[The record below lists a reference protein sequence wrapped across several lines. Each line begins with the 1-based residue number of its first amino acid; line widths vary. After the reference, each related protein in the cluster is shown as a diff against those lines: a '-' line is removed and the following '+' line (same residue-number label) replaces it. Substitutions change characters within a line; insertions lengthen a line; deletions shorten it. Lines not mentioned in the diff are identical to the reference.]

1 MRGLK
6 TTRHPGLFKLK
17 GIYWGRIKVGR
28 RDRHKSFQ
36 TQSESAAL
44 ASPGIWRNELELEKG
59 QAAGQKRNSADLSP
73 DTADNVEERV
83 HASREVMEIRPT

>member
-6 TTRHPGLFKLK
+6 ATRHPGLFKLK

-59 QAAGQKRNSADLSP
+59 QAAASQGVTKHRDTVGLGLLETESAETKQRGP
-73 DTADNVEERV
+73 
-83 HASREVMEIRPT
+83 